1 MALDP
6 AIRLLIVDDDRALC
20 DLLTEFLQ
28 PLGFQVDCAHDF
40 QTGLARAMQGRHE
53 IAVLD
58 VMLPGGNGFDLLR
71 TIRAKSALP
80 VLMLTARGEDVDRIV
95 GLQIGADD
103 YLPKPFN
110 SHELAARLQAIMRR
124 ARPNAQTAALV
135 TVDDVEV
142 EPAARIVRCN
152 GKAIELTG
160 TEFLLLEVLLSSAGT
175 VVSRDELCRRVLGRA
190 AQSYDR
196 SIDMHVSHVRRK
208 LGPSADGGDRIRSIR
223 GEGYI
228 YLRRSRG
235 RAADAAPNNQGAS

>member
-1 MALDP
+1 MET

-40 QTGLARAMQGRHE
+40 HSGLAHAMQGRHE

-80 VLMLTARGEDVDRIV
+80 VLMLTARGEAVDRIV
-95 GLQIGADD
+95 GLEIGADD
-103 YLPKPFN
+103 YLAKPFN
-110 SHELAARLQAIMRR
+110 PRELAARLQAILRR
-124 ARPNAQTAALV
+124 VRPAAQAAATTL
-135 TVDDVEV
+135 VDDVEI
-142 EPAARIVRCN
+142 EPAARIVRCD
-152 GKAIELTG
+152 GKFIELTG
-160 TEFLLLEVLLSSAGT
+160 TEFLLLEVLLASAGT
-175 VVSRDELCRRVLGRA
+175 VVARDELCRRVLGRA
-190 AQSYDR
+190 AQPYDR

-228 YLRRSRG
+228 YLRLGRRS
-235 RAADAAPNNQGAS
+235 ATDAAPYTQRQS

>member
-1 MALDP
+1 MES

-20 DLLTEFLQ
+20 GLLTEFLR
-28 PLGFQVDCAHDF
+28 PIGFSVECVHDYV
-40 QTGLARAMQGRHE
+40 TGLAAATAGRHD

-71 TIRAKSALP
+71 AIRAKSALP
-80 VLMLTARGEDVDRIV
+80 VLMLTARGDDVDRIV
-95 GLQIGADD
+95 GLEIGADD

-110 SHELAARLQAIMRR
+110 SRELAARLQAILRR
-124 ARPNAQTAALV
+124 SRPAALADAALLV
-135 TVDDVEV
+135 VDDVEV
-142 EPAARIVRCN
+142 EPAARLVRCN
-152 GKAIELTG
+152 GHAIELTG
-160 TEFLLLEVLLSSAGT
+160 TEFLLLEVLLASAGT
-175 VVSRDELCRRVLGRA
+175 VVSRDELCRRVLSRA

-228 YLRRSRG
+228 YLRLARRSAVEP
-235 RAADAAPNNQGAS
+235 AADS